1 MRTSSGNGA
10 AQPNAERRTR
20 ILGALAVLFVFLMGL
35 AHLYLAQQ
43 RNLDSEI
50 QKVVN
55 FGDTVGAMLN
65 AEKIRALPTLKNFPQ
80 GASYQEM
87 YHSLSSLVSVNS
99 AIAHA
104 YLVCMV
110 DDEPIFLMDSGPSP
124 LTRKNSPGD
133 IFQDERLLFP
143 AVWSSQETRFT
154 GAVHNNQGDWVSTLT
169 PILDEKSGK
178 AVAIL
183 GITYPKGPWDEHLRW
198 HITTDVLVILSVL
211 ILAAGVYRILIE
223 HARLK
228 DRSAVLA
235 RDEALFHAVFDQAP
249 IGISIGN
256 DNKVTYT
263 ALSERYS
270 VNRMFET
277 ILGRDRETLEKTDWQ
292 TITHPDDLLA
302 DLTQLNRY
310 KSGEIS
316 HYTLEKRFIRPDGSL
331 VWTNMTIGT
340 LTDVTHQNNMHLC
353 ILEDI
358 SARKQAEEALLESER
373 SKAVLLSHLP
383 GLAYRCKFDRDW
395 TMEFVSEGCEPLTG
409 YEPEALVD
417 NRDLSYNDL
426 VAPEYREL
434 LWAEWEQ
441 VLQQHRH
448 FRYEY
453 QIITKSGSR
462 KWVLEL
468 GQFIFAENGTVAAL
482 EGIVIDITEQK
493 MREAQISYLNNHDYL
508 TGLYNRSYFEREKKR
523 FSGDKYLPLS
533 VMVCDINGVRLIN
546 DAFGLAEG
554 DRLICDIAHILQSHT
569 RVTDVLSRTGG
580 DEFTLLLPNTTEA
593 EADEIFGRI
602 THTIDQYKQDEKGRT
617 IEASVSFGLSTMTCG
632 GAIDQTM
639 ANAEERLNHRKLLT
653 QKSSHNAILSSIM
666 ATLYA
671 RSQETEEHG
680 KRLTHLTRQ
689 IGERMGLDAGT
700 LDELELLSMLHDIG
714 KIGVDDR
721 ILNKPARLNAEE
733 WELMKRH
740 SEIGYRIALSS
751 PELEHIALYILCHHE
766 QWNGSGY
773 PQGLQGEEIPLPAR
787 ILTVA
792 DAYDAMTQDRVYHLA
807 IPQAEALAEI
817 ERCAGSQFDPA
828 VAKLFIDVIVST
840 EPDASL
846 PDAGLPDASRPDE
859 QAQADGLSQ
868 AEESPAKEKE
878 ESGKAENI
886 EASGTQITKLSDQE
900 PAG

>member
-1 MRTSSGNGA
+1 MRISSSNGSP
-10 AQPNAERRTR
+10 QPNAERRTR
-20 ILGALAVLFVFLMGL
+20 ILGAAAVLLIFLMGL
-35 AHLYLAQQ
+35 AHLYFAQQ
-43 RNLDSEI
+43 RNLDSEV

-65 AEKIRALPTLKNFPQ
+65 AQKIKALPTQKNFQ
-80 GASYQEM
+80 QNTSYQEIS
-87 YHSLSSLVSVNS
+87 HSLYSLVNVNS

-124 LTRKNSPGD
+124 LTLKNSPGD
-133 IFQDERLLFP
+133 IFQDERLLLP
-143 AVWSSQETRFT
+143 SVWSSQVTRFT

-169 PILDEKSGK
+169 PILDESSGK
-178 AVAIL
+178 AIAIL
-183 GITYPKGPWDEHLRW
+183 GITYPQGSWDEHLRW

-211 ILAAGVYRILIE
+211 ILTAGVYRILIE

-235 RDEALFHAVFDQAP
+235 QDESLFHAVFDQAP

-256 DNKVTYT
+256 DNKLTYT

-277 ILGRDRETLEKTDWQ
+277 ILGRDRETLAMTDWQ

-302 DLTQLNRY
+302 DLTLLNRY
-310 KSGEIS
+310 KSGEID
-316 HYTLEKRFIRPDGSL
+316 HYTLEKRFIRPDGSH

-340 LTDVTHQNNMHLC
+340 LTDGTHRSNMHLC

-383 GLAYRCKFDRDW
+383 GLAYRCKFDRNW

-409 YEPEALVD
+409 YKPDALVD

-468 GQFIFAENGTVAAL
+468 GQFIFAENGTVTAL

-508 TGLYNRSYFEREKKR
+508 TGLYNRSYFEREKTR

-569 RVTDVLSRTGG
+569 RDADVLCRTGG
-580 DEFTLLLPNTTEA
+580 DEFTLLLPNTAEA
-593 EADEIFGRI
+593 EAEALIGRI
-602 THTIDQYKQDEKGRT
+602 THTVDQYKQDEKGRT
-617 IEASVSFGLSTMTCG
+617 IEASVSFGFSTMTCS
-632 GAIDQTM
+632 GAIDQTV

-680 KRLTHLTRQ
+680 KRLTHLTRL

-700 LDELELLSMLHDIG
+700 LDNLELLSMLHDIG

-751 PELEHIALYILCHHE
+751 PELEHIALYILYHHE

-828 VAKLFIDVIVST
+828 VAKLFIDVIVSA
-840 EPDASL
+840 EQDASQ
-846 PDAGLPDASRPDE
+846 P
-859 QAQADGLSQ
+859 DGL
-868 AEESPAKEKE
+868 AK
-878 ESGKAENI
+878 ARMP
-886 EASGTQITKLSDQE
+886 Q
-900 PAG
+900 

>member
-10 AQPNAERRTR
+10 TQPSAEHRTR
-20 ILGALAVLFVFLMGL
+20 IIGAAAMLLIIFLGL
-35 AHLYLAQQ
+35 AHLYFALQ

-65 AEKIRALPTLKNFPQ
+65 AEKIKALPALVNFPQ
-80 GASYQEM
+80 DASYQDIF
-87 YHSLSSLVSVNS
+87 HSLSNLVKVNS

-110 DDEPIFLMDSGPSP
+110 DNEPIFLMDSGPTP

-133 IFQDERLLFP
+133 IFQDERLLLP
-143 AVWSSQETRFT
+143 SVWSSQMTLFT
-154 GAVHNNQGDWVSTLT
+154 GAVHNPQGDWVSTLT
-169 PILDEKSGK
+169 PILDDTTGK

-183 GITYPKGPWDEHLRW
+183 GITYPQGPWDEHLRW
-198 HITTDVLVILSVL
+198 HITTDILVILSVY
-211 ILAAGVYRILIE
+211 ILAVGIYRILIE

-235 RDEALFHAVFDQAP
+235 QDEALFHAVFDQAP

-263 ALSERYS
+263 ALSGRYS
-270 VNRMFET
+270 VNRMFEA
-277 ILGRDRETLEKTDWQ
+277 ILGRDRAMLEKTDWQ

-302 DLTQLNRY
+302 DQTLLNRY
-310 KSGEIS
+310 KAGEID

-340 LTDVTHQNNMHLC
+340 LTDGTRQNNMHLC

-383 GLAYRCKFDRDW
+383 GLAYRCKFDRNW

-409 YEPEALVD
+409 YLPESLVA
-417 NRDLSYNDL
+417 NRDLSYSDL
-426 VAPEYREL
+426 VAPEYRDL

-453 QIITKSGSR
+453 QIITKSGSH

-468 GQFIFAENGTVAAL
+468 GQFIFAENGTIAAL

-523 FSGDKYLPLS
+523 FSSDKYLPLS

-569 RVTDVLSRTGG
+569 RVTDILSRTGG

-617 IEASVSFGLSTMTCG
+617 IEASVSFGFSTMTCS
-632 GAIDQTM
+632 GAIDQTL

-689 IGERMGLDAGT
+689 IGERMGLDAGA

-751 PELEHIALYILCHHE
+751 PELEHVAPYILYHHE
-766 QWNGSGY
+766 QWNGTGY
-773 PQGLQGEEIPLPAR
+773 PQGLKGEEIPLPSR

-792 DAYDAMTQDRVYHLA
+792 DAYDAMTENRVYHRA
-807 IPQAEALAEI
+807 IPQADALAEI
-817 ERCAGSQFDPA
+817 ERCAGSQFDPT
-828 VAKLFIDVIVST
+828 VARLFIDVIVSA
-840 EPDASL
+840 EPDTAL
-846 PDAGLPDASRPDE
+846 PDE
-859 QAQADGLSQ
+859 QAQDA
-868 AEESPAKEKE
+868 PAQEKE
-878 ESGKAENI
+878 EAEALKRDGAQGI
-886 EASGTQITKLSDQE
+886 EPSDHE
-900 PAG
+900 SAHESAESPR